1 MLKPQENTKYT
12 FMFRKKGSPKAHA
25 YTLVYVGTN
34 QKGRLMFLNVTT
46 GTFTAFTAGYV
57 SNLLRRHTVAAVPL
71 AQSAAPGPT
80 DVGLGAGESAVG
92 EKETFEVRTIRTLR
106 GLSEVKAVSVLAR
119 IGYPAEELADKL
131 ERILK
136 DEKNVIPQDEVNAA
150 FLDLM
155 KANDVIEGRV
165 NPLQISFPV

>member
-1 MLKPQENTKYT
+1 MLKPQENVKYT

-34 QKGRLMFLNVTT
+34 QKGRMMFLNTTT
-46 GTFTAFTAGYV
+46 GTFTAFSSGYV
-57 SNLLRRHTVAAVPL
+57 SNLLRRHTVAAVALDTKSEP
-71 AQSAAPGPT
+71 AAKPVL
-80 DVGLGAGESAVG
+80 DVALG
-92 EKETFEVRTIRTLR
+92 KEEPFEVRTIRTLR

-119 IGYPAEELADKL
+119 IGYPAKELADKL
-131 ERILK
+131 ELIMK

>member
-1 MLKPQENTKYT
+1 MLKPQENVKYT

-46 GTFTAFTAGYV
+46 GTFTAFSSGYV
-57 SNLLRRHTVAAVPL
+57 SNLLRRHTVTAVPL
-71 AQSAAPGPT
+71 AQSAAPGHT
-80 DVGLGAGESAVG
+80 DVGHGAGESAVG